1 MIRVN
6 RVRFNM
12 TAADTQGPEL
22 GIGGL
27 WAWHTLGLN
36 IWVGFEHLQVWV
48 LKCHSALWT
57 NFELFTNRTV
67 QCGR

>member
-36 IWVGFEHLQVWV
+36 IWVGFEHL
-48 LKCHSALWT
+48 
-57 NFELFTNRTV
+57 
-67 QCGR
+67 